1 MSSILKIGF
10 LGGGK
15 IAQAMAKGFIG
26 AGLADPKCITASV
39 HPDDTASFES
49 FKKLGA
55 QTITENRQVVQNSDV
70 VFVAVKP
77 YVVPEVLNEVKAESN
92 GKLFLS
98 VAMGITIDTIEKSLS
113 SKSRVIRVMPNTP
126 ALVQSGCSVFVRG
139 SKATEEDVK
148 ITSNLLKS
156 IGTCEEVNENL
167 LDPITALSSSGP
179 AFVFVMI
186 EALADGAVHMGLP
199 RDVAYRL
206 ASQTV
211 LGSGKLVRDTKI
223 HPGQLKDDVTSPA
236 GCTAAGLRHLELSG
250 FRAAVAGAV
259 EAATKRCKDISGL

>member
-1 MSSILKIGF
+1 MSVLKIGF

-26 AGLADPKCITASV
+26 AGLTKPQSIIASV
-39 HPDDTASFES
+39 HPEDRASFEA
-49 FKKLGA
+49 FKKLNA
-55 QTITENRQVVQNSDV
+55 ETITENKQVVKNSDI

-77 YVVPEVLNEVKAESN
+77 YVVPEVLNEVKAESE

-98 VAMGITIDTIEKSLS
+98 VAMGITIGTIEKTLS
-113 SKSRVIRVMPNTP
+113 NTSRVIRVMPNTP
-126 ALVQSGCSVFVRG
+126 ALIQAGCSVYVRG

-148 ITSNLLKS
+148 ITSNLLSS
-156 IGTCEEVNENL
+156 IGTCEEVKENL

-211 LGSGKLVRDTKI
+211 MGSGKLVRDSKI

-259 EAATKRCKDISGL
+259 EAATKRCNQISGM